1 MSYAFLDEVF
11 PPPKPKGQKRAA
23 AAARATGVEGFVGNT
38 KVNQL
43 STAPPDS
50 YMGKLNDYT
59 FGCKQYGVC
68 PATLKEGFQNPN
80 QKKQPLTRVQAQ
92 CQNAQPPVY
101 EVPLNADDKR
111 RYAQT
116 MEIALQDPEREHLT
130 PMRSDRTVD
139 MGQVSGYGDDDLDQ
153 YLSVSDLKDQMTMA
167 EAPAPLAARRGPP
180 PTGYD
185 PEHSPF
191 AELLRMYAD
200 AKKPAPVSAPAT
212 HDRESAIAPMWMDLL
227 FFVILGLLVIL
238 IMHQLFKLAMVMGMR
253 QTLQLLE
260 PMLQQCGYI

>member
-11 PPPKPKGQKRAA
+11 PPKPKGQKRAI
-23 AAARATGVEGFVGNT
+23 EGFVGAKKN
-38 KVNQL
+38 NQL

-68 PATLKEGFQNPN
+68 TATLNEGGFQSQAAAPQS

-92 CQNAQPPVY
+92 CASKQPPMY
-101 EVPLNADDKR
+101 EVALNADDKR
-111 RYAQT
+111 RFAQT
-116 MEIALQDPEREHLT
+116 MEISLQDPEREQLT

-139 MGQVSGYGDDDLDQ
+139 MGQVTGYGDDDLDQ
-153 YLSVSDLKDQMTMA
+153 YLSIGDLKDELNMA
-167 EAPAPLAARRGPP
+167 DAPSPPLAPRAPP
-180 PTGYD
+180 PSGYD

-200 AKKPAPVSAPAT
+200 AKKPAREVPLK
-212 HDRESAIAPMWMDLL
+212 HESALAPMWMDLL